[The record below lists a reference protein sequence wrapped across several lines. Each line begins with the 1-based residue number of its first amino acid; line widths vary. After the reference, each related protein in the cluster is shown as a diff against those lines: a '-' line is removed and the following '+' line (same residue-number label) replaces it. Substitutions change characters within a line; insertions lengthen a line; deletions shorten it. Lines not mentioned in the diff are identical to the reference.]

1 MYIRFLYTETALR
14 LEKVTNRV
22 AFAFFWSFLKNKLPA
37 KAVESRYPIWA
48 TVDFAVI

>member
-1 MYIRFLYTETALR
+1 MVHRKSRSLLR
-14 LEKVTNRV
+14 L
-22 AFAFFWSFLKNKLPA
+22 FLKNKLPG